1 MAAKTGTYTLIGSAT
16 ADGTSLSVTFSSI
29 PATYTDLVI
38 VCAITA
44 GNTGDAYLR
53 FNGDTASN
61 YSDTVLRGNGDG
73 LASSVRD
80 SNAAGMDIG
89 PVSLITGSEI
99 GIVVV
104 NVMDYANTATY
115 KTSLIKFTE
124 ATNNISTLA
133 GLWRNTS
140 AINSILF
147 SSRGGNWGTGST
159 FKLYGIEAAK

>member
-53 FNGDTASN
+53 FNGDTGSN
-61 YSDTVLRGNGDG
+61 YSDTVLRGNGSV
-73 LASSVRD
+73 ASSVRD
-80 SNAAGMDIG
+80 SGAAGMDIG
-89 PVSLITGSEI
+89 PVSLIADSEI
-99 GIVVV
+99 GVVVV

-115 KTSLIKFTE
+115 KTSLIRFSE
-124 ATNNISTLA
+124 ATNNLSALV
-133 GLWRNTS
+133 GMWRNTA
-140 AINSILF
+140 AINSIIF

>member
-53 FNGDTASN
+53 FNGDTTSL
-61 YSDTVLRGNGDG
+61 YSDTVMRGNGSV
-73 LASSVRD
+73 ASSVRD
-80 SNAAGMDIG
+80 STVPGIDIG
-89 PVSLITGSEI
+89 PVSLISGSEI
-99 GIVVV
+99 GTVII
-104 NVMDYANTATY
+104 NVMDYANTTTH
-115 KTSLIKFTE
+115 KTSLIRFSD
-124 ATNNISTLA
+124 ATSMVSAIV
-133 GLWRNTS
+133 GLWRSTA

-147 SSRGGNWGTGST
+147 SSRGGNWGSGST